1 MRELTKWYKWVT
13 RVINVAVS
21 KVLLSSTIPS
31 FCAAGLQNR
40 DKQGQWK
47 WLRIN
52 VVWNTRRQYIQ
63 RILMQTAIFQNRKEE
78 DFKLS
83 WDAIDGKLDNHKE
96 NMIKIKARNKHETK

>member
-40 DKQGQWK
+40 DKQGQ
-47 WLRIN
+47 
-52 VVWNTRRQYIQ
+52 
-63 RILMQTAIFQNRKEE
+63 
-78 DFKLS
+78 
-83 WDAIDGKLDNHKE
+83 
-96 NMIKIKARNKHETK
+96 